1 MSDAENESHRAGD
14 GSAEPPVC
22 QTPDPSP
29 VTVPFALPP
38 GACDCHAHIYGPAER
53 YPYRAGR
60 RYTPA
65 PVGLAE
71 YRAILATL
79 GVARAVIVQPTIYH
93 DNQITLD
100 ALEASSGQWRGIAQL
115 KPEVSDSDLQRL
127 DAAGFRGVRMHA
139 RTGLDDLE
147 LIAKRVARFGWHVQL
162 HLDARALPDIGARL
176 TRLPVPVVVDHFAR
190 IEVRQGIDQPGF
202 RALLTLLE
210 SGRCWVK
217 LSAPFRLGDE
227 VSPYAGVLPFAR
239 ALVAARPDRLIW
251 GSDWPHSSYHGAM
264 PNMGVLLGLV
274 GEWAP
279 DPDTRDLILGS
290 NPARL
295 YGFE

>member
-1 MSDAENESHRAGD
+1 MSDAEKDRHAASG
-14 GSAEPPVC
+14 GEPPVC
-22 QTPDPSP
+22 QTPDASP
-29 VTVPFALPP
+29 VALPFALPP
-38 GACDCHAHIYGPAER
+38 GACDCHAHIYGPPER

-71 YRAILATL
+71 YRAALAAL
-79 GVARAVIVQPTIYH
+79 GLTRAVIVQPTIYD

-100 ALEASSGQWRGIAQL
+100 ALAASGGQWCGIAQL
-115 KPEVSDSDLQRL
+115 KTDVSDAQLQLL
-127 DAAGFRGVRMHA
+127 DAAGFRGVRMHT
-139 RTGLDDLE
+139 RSGLDDLE
-147 LIAKRVARFGWHVQL
+147 LIARRVAQFGWHVQL
-162 HLDARALPDIGARL
+162 HLDAHTLPDIGARL
-176 TRLPVPVVVDHFAR
+176 ARLPVPVVIDHFAR
-190 IEVRQGIDQPGF
+190 IVIQQGVDQPGF
-202 RALLTLLE
+202 RMLLTLLE

-251 GSDWPHSSYHGAM
+251 GSDWPHSSFHGVM

-274 GEWAP
+274 GKWAP
-279 DPDTRDLILGS
+279 DAGIRDMILGS

>member
-1 MSDAENESHRAGD
+1 MSDSEKHAHDAG
-14 GSAEPPVC
+14 GGEPPVC
-22 QTPDPSP
+22 QTPDASP
-29 VTVPFALPP
+29 VALSFALPA
-38 GACDCHAHIYGPAER
+38 GACDCHAHIYGPPER

-71 YRAILATL
+71 YRATLAAL
-79 GVARAVIVQPTIYH
+79 GVTRAVIVQPTIYH

-100 ALEASSGQWRGIAQL
+100 ALDASSGQWRGIAQL
-115 KPEVSDSDLQRL
+115 KPDVSDAELQRL
-127 DAAGFRGVRMHA
+127 DAAGFRGVRMHT

-147 LIAKRVARFGWHVQL
+147 LMASRVARFDWHVQL
-162 HLDARALPDIGARL
+162 HLDARDLPDIGARL
-176 TRLPVPVVVDHFAR
+176 VRLPVPVVIDHFAR
-190 IEVRQGIDQPGF
+190 IVVQQGVDQPGF
-202 RALLTLLE
+202 HALLTLLE

-251 GSDWPHSSYHGAM
+251 GSDWPHSSYHGVM

-279 DPDTRDLILGS
+279 EPGTRDMILGS

>member
-1 MSDAENESHRAGD
+1 MTGPTEDHRAAG
-14 GSAEPPVC
+14 GGEPPLC
-22 QTPDPSP
+22 QTPDASP
-29 VTVPFALPP
+29 VALSFTLPA
-38 GACDCHAHIYGPAER
+38 GACDCHAHIYGPPER

-71 YRAILATL
+71 YRAVLATP
-79 GVARAVIVQPTIYH
+79 GVKRAVIVQPTIYH

-100 ALEASSGQWRGIAQL
+100 ALDAASGTWRGIAQL
-115 KPEVSDSDLQRL
+115 KPDVSDAELRRL
-127 DAAGFRGVRMHA
+127 DAAGFRGVRMHT

-147 LIAKRVARFGWHVQL
+147 AMAGRVAPFGWHVQL
-162 HLDARALPDIGARL
+162 HLDARDLPDIGARL
-176 TRLPVPVVVDHFAR
+176 AHLPVPVVIDHFAR
-190 IEVRQGIDQPGF
+190 VVVRQGIDQPGF
-202 RALLTLLE
+202 SALLTLLE

-239 ALVAARPDRLIW
+239 ALVAARPDRLVW

-279 DPDTRDLILGS
+279 DPGTRDMILVG